1 MSIYSPKLEPFVIAA
16 ERVSPGGKY
25 AIGLAVN
32 GEVRAMC
39 IGSGENSRDA
49 KAAALR
55 NVRALYRQ
63 LIELDPSNNTDSRSL
78 QWGIGSPIARA
89 DAEVKRY
96 IAGRTTCQ
104 TCEALSRTVMMDQA
118 GSA

>member
-1 MSIYSPKLEPFVIAA
+1 MQKTQLEPFVIAA
-16 ERVSPGGKY
+16 ERVSPGGNC

-39 IGSGENSRDA
+39 IGSGENGRDA

-63 LIELDPSNNTDSRSL
+63 LIALDPSKPDSRPL
-78 QWGIGSPIARA
+78 HWGLGSPIAKA
-89 DAEVKRY
+89 EAEVQRHL
-96 IAGRTTCQ
+96 AGHVTCP